1 MRIRVSFFAE
11 EIIKLDY
18 KYNLCLRSLIY
29 SLLPENYAAFIHD
42 IGFRY
47 EKRGFKLFTFSRVFG
62 EKVED
67 NSAKTKNDGNSYL
80 VFKPEI
86 HFYIASPITKI
97 LQHIASSLVRKEYIK
112 IGKNKLSLKGIEVL
126 SQRDFG
132 DSVKIKM
139 LSPMTIRSTLYTK
152 DGKRKSYYYNPIE
165 EEFSQL
171 ITENMKKKYFV
182 VNGKLSNG
190 EIRLIPIRT
199 GKEKIIKGD
208 NDFIIKAWDGIYE
221 LTGDSEL
228 IKLSYD
234 TGLGEK
240 NSQGFGM
247 WEVWRGKND

>member
-1 MRIRVSFFAE
+1 
-11 EIIKLDY
+11 
-18 KYNLCLRSLIY
+18 
-29 SLLPENYAAFIHD
+29 
-42 IGFRY
+42 
-47 EKRGFKLFTFSRVFG
+47 
-62 EKVED
+62 
-67 NSAKTKNDGNSYL
+67 
-80 VFKPEI
+80 
-86 HFYIASPITKI
+86 
-97 LQHIASSLVRKEYIK
+97 
-112 IGKNKLSLKGIEVL
+112 
-126 SQRDFG
+126 
-132 DSVKIKM
+132 M

-152 DGKRKSYYYNPIE
+152 DGKRKSYYYNPFE

-247 WEVWRGKND
+247 WEVWRGKS